1 MGRLEGKVALVTGAG
16 SGIGRATAKVLA
28 SEGAKV
34 VAADIDKPGA
44 DETAAAIGAGVSSV
58 ALDVTDEASWS
69 AAAEAARS
77 TFGGFDILVNC
88 AGILARGT
96 VADTDLETWNRVM
109 DVNVAGTWRGCR
121 QAIRHMK
128 GHGGGAIVNISSVAG
143 MIGDPFLTAY
153 CASKGAVR
161 LLTKSIALHCVENG
175 YGIRCNSVHPGV
187 IDTPMV
193 RNFFDRQPDPEAE
206 RKLWESFVP
215 GGRFGEP
222 EDVAK
227 MILYLVSD
235 DARFVNGAEFVIDG
249 GGLAA

>member
-1 MGRLEGKVALVTGAG
+1 
-16 SGIGRATAKVLA
+16 
-28 SEGAKV
+28 
-34 VAADIDKPGA
+34 
-44 DETAAAIGAGVSSV
+44 
-58 ALDVTDEASWS
+58 
-69 AAAEAARS
+69 
-77 TFGGFDILVNC
+77 
-88 AGILARGT
+88 
-96 VADTDLETWNRVM
+96 M
-109 DVNVAGTWRGCR
+109 DVNVAGTRRGCR
-121 QAIRHMK
+121 QAIRLMK
-128 GHGGGAIVNISSVAG
+128 DPGGGAIDNISSVAG
-143 MIGDPFLTAY
+143 MIGDSFLTAY

-193 RNFFDRQPDPEAE
+193 QNFFDRQPNPEAE